1 VTALRTLAAGNTP
14 GRPARPVLADQLVA
28 LEALVVIGRTFA
40 HLPGVSLNLS
50 TVYPDTIRVHVH
62 DDLGVFETWREAL
75 GVHADDVVYKTYGHQ
90 LTLTAST
97 TFHAA
102 TVELTGYAPALPE
115 NGGEPA

>member
-1 VTALRTLAAGNTP
+1 VITSTTTAGNTP
-14 GRPARPVLADQLVA
+14 GRPARQPLAAQLTAV
-28 LEALVVIGRTFA
+28 EALAVIGRTFA
-40 HLPGVSLNLS
+40 HLPAVSLNLS

-75 GVHADDVVYKTYGHQ
+75 GIHADSIEYKTYENQ

-102 TVELTGYAPALPE
+102 TVEVTGYAPALPE
-115 NGGEPA
+115 TGGEQA